1 MLIKKIDIE
10 NFGKFSRQRIDFS
23 PDFNLIFGK
32 NEDGKSTLMAFIK
45 MMFYG
50 NSSKNVADI
59 SKNSRKK
66 YSPWNGSPMSGA
78 IEVETSD
85 GNFRIH
91 KEFKKTSASDKV
103 TVLNLDTGE
112 KQPQLADSEI
122 GETFFDMELGEFE
135 RSVFIENFGGFTSD
149 AAGDSLA
156 MRISNLSVT
165 GDENFSQTAVIQRIS
180 SAKEELISKS
190 RKKGLLV
197 DAKARLEKLEAQ
209 LEAFYTESKAQFS
222 LMTDISALKNEI
234 LDIENS
240 LENIALAEK
249 RKYAEKELSIL
260 VALLEKLEKKQETLD
275 SLEKFFPD
283 LNVLQSFITQGTELK
298 KQIDESYSLSSQN
311 AYNSIPDSVY
321 IHLHDLEQKSEVS
334 DRDNVFLANNIIPAK
349 KNFEKVLSLCKKKRT
364 LAAFSVLALSAVLGI
379 GSIFVF
385 KFYIALGLCFVG
397 IVAFSA
403 IFPKN
408 VTNLFKNNIS
418 VRLAKQ
424 EFENSLLLLSFY
436 SEDLKNISVDE
447 IKARIETQK
456 STLEAEIYGIL
467 EENKCCTVEE
477 LKSKTVSNQNSYLAS
492 VLGETNKL
500 KQTFALNV
508 SKFKEVTDFNEAR
521 SFFDGICKLSEN
533 LQSLSAEIKTLAVS
547 AGTTDIN
554 LDAVKK
560 QFESINEFL
569 GGSPHY
575 NVDQTD
581 ADKLKSILQ
590 EKRNLLGELQ
600 SKVVPPSQDEHK
612 LLALIEETHAEIS
625 RFTERYDALSLVDN
639 ALEMAISEMNKG
651 LGSHLSKKTGEY
663 LGKLSGGKYSDV
675 LVSRDLNVE
684 ARSNISDGY
693 HEWKFLSSGAIDR
706 TYLALR
712 LAATD
717 ICAEK
722 NNPLPLFMDDILA
735 QYDDESCLDALRFLK
750 YYLENSGSVSQV
762 FFFTCHKHIQK
773 MVVEIFDNPNQIT
786 L

>member
-10 NFGKFSRQRIDFS
+10 NFGKFSGKSIDFS

-45 MMFYG
+45 MIFYG
-50 NSSKNVADI
+50 NSSKGGADI
-59 SKNSRKK
+59 SKNIRKK

-78 IEVETSD
+78 IEIETSD

-103 TVLNLDTGE
+103 TVLNLDIGE
-112 KQPQLADSEI
+112 KQPQLATSEI

-165 GDENFSQTAVIQRIS
+165 GDENFSQNAVIQRIS

-190 RKKGLLV
+190 GKKGFLV
-197 DAKARLEKLEAQ
+197 DANARLEKLEAQ
-209 LEAFYTESKAQFS
+209 LETFYAESKAQFS
-222 LMTDISALKNEI
+222 LMTDINTLKSEI
-234 LDIENS
+234 SDIESS
-240 LENIALAEK
+240 LENISLMEK

-275 SLEKFFPD
+275 VLEKFFPD
-283 LNVLQSFITQGTELK
+283 SGDLQSFIAQGKELK
-298 KQIDESYSLSSQN
+298 KQIDDSFLSSQN
-311 AYNSIPDSVY
+311 AYESIPDSVY
-321 IHLHDLEQKSEVS
+321 IHLHDLEQKSEIC
-334 DRDNVFLANNIIPAK
+334 DRDNVFLTNNIIPAR

-364 LAAFSVLALSAVLGI
+364 LAAFSVLTLSAVLGI
-379 GSIFVF
+379 GSLFVF
-385 KFYIALGLCFVG
+385 KFYVALALCFAG

-403 IFPKN
+403 IFLKN
-408 VTNLFKNNIS
+408 ATKLFKNIS

-436 SEDLKNISVDE
+436 SEDLKNTSVDE
-447 IKARIETQK
+447 IKARIEAQK

-467 EENKCCTVEE
+467 EANKCCTVEE

-521 SFFDGICKLSEN
+521 SFFDEICKLSEN
-533 LQSLSAEIKTLAVS
+533 LQGLSAEIKTLAVS
-547 AGTTDIN
+547 AGTTDTN

-560 QFESINEFL
+560 QFESVNEFL
-569 GGSPHY
+569 EGSPHY
-575 NVDQTD
+575 NVDCAD

-600 SKVVPPSQDEHK
+600 SKVVPPNQDEHK
-612 LLALIEETHAEIS
+612 LLALISETQAEIS
-625 RFTERYDALSLVDN
+625 KFTERYDALSLADN

-663 LGKLSGGKYSDV
+663 LSKLSSGKYSDV

-684 ARSNISDGY
+684 ARSNLSDGY

-712 LAATD
+712 LASTD

-722 NNPLPLFMDDILA
+722 HNPLPLFMDDILA
-735 QYDDESCLDALRFLK
+735 QYDDESCLDTLRFLK
-750 YYLENSGSVSQV
+750 DYLKNSGSVSQV

-773 MVVEIFDNPNQIT
+773 MIVEIFDNPNQIT